1 MKEGRHDDQGRANQ
15 CLPPHVQPASSMKID
30 RHTWANKRLCGDCP
44 IIPVSYPT
52 IDAFTLKF
60 KMKTTPIERI
70 NSRMTAPQHKD
81 NRYETESTACSVK
94 MLEEPIEILGCHG
107 TGSCVVIV
115 IACNGGMEEWVRGDN
130 VKFKCMHCLLAQT
143 NDRDLSKDWPQRH
156 VLSFGHG

>member
-1 MKEGRHDDQGRANQ
+1 
-15 CLPPHVQPASSMKID
+15 MKID

-115 IACNGGMEEWVRGDN
+115 IA
-130 VKFKCMHCLLAQT
+130 
-143 NDRDLSKDWPQRH
+143 
-156 VLSFGHG
+156 